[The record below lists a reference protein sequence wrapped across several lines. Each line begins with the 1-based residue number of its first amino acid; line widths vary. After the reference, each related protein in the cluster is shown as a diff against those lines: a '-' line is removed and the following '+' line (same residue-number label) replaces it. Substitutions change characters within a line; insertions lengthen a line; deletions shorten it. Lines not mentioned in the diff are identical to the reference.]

1 MNILYTSVLKSTL
14 STIETS
20 ILFHFNL
27 LKKNLGNLDEKNFT
41 KTHIK
46 ESNTIYAMT
55 TMKNLEINLR
65 LIQIYKD
72 MLSYLS
78 SK

>member
-20 ILFHFNL
+20 ILFHFNF
-27 LKKNLGNLDEKNFT
+27 LKTLGNLDEKNFT

-46 ESNTIYAMT
+46 ESNT
-55 TMKNLEINLR
+55 
-65 LIQIYKD
+65 
-72 MLSYLS
+72 ML
-78 SK
+78 